1 MTRKK
6 KIVLEEPIE
15 KSNQDLGIGGVGD
28 IIAKVTE
35 TLGIEKCL
43 ECEQRQTKLNH
54 LMGWLKT
61 TRELDDVE
69 KEFVK
74 YIQRKPVIKSN
85 DVDRLFSLYNEIYS
99 AKNKRCACVELI
111 GKMIQRLNE
120 LL

>member
-6 KIVLEEPIE
+6 KIILAEPTE

-28 IIAKVTE
+28 LIAKVTE
-35 TLGIEKCL
+35 TLGIEKCE

-61 TRELDDVE
+61 TRKLDDEE

-74 YIQRKPVIKSN
+74 FIQRKPVIQSV

-99 AKNKRCACVELI
+99 SKNKRCSCPELI
-111 GKMIQRLNE
+111 GKMIQRLNDMI
-120 LL
+120 

>member
-1 MTRKK
+1 MRKK
-6 KIVLEEPIE
+6 KIILEEATE

-28 IIAKVTE
+28 LIAKVTD
-35 TLGIEKCL
+35 TLGITKCE
-43 ECEQRQTKLNH
+43 ECEKRQTKLNH

-74 YIQRKPVIKSN
+74 FIQRKPVIQSA

-99 AKNKRCACVELI
+99 AKNKRCACAELI